1 MKERENKEQENKEKE
16 NQEQSYYNKK
26 NKKNNNI
33 NDNSNY
39 DYIKKVRG
47 NMQGL
52 YGNNNYQD
60 NNISQHN
67 NNNRKYSNNNI
78 VNDND
83 YDQEYEDLFHPK
95 KNINNQLN
103 TSDYSNSVY
112 NLLNNLDNQN
122 RNMNNMNN
130 MYMNN
135 TNNIIDYNNNYGYD
149 DLINSINE
157 PKINRINKR
166 RINRNSKM
174 NKNKTSK
181 KNFLNSHK
189 INDDKSYYLA
199 PMKGIPITNISFRA
213 RMKYFSNKKEKNLE
227 KLVKQKKEA
236 EKEIYTFQP
245 KTGDN
250 SLNVIKYNNAYNEK
264 NKSNNKNRKVDY
276 DRINNLYLDYKDK
289 KNKIDELAKEY
300 YDKAGISFTPKIS
313 DKNSEIKKF
322 KNKLGQI
329 PYLDRIEI
337 YNANKQPYKSERNIQ
352 FYQDALI

>member
-1 MKERENKEQENKEKE
+1 
-16 NQEQSYYNKK
+16 
-26 NKKNNNI
+26 
-33 NDNSNY
+33 
-39 DYIKKVRG
+39 
-47 NMQGL
+47 MQDL

-60 NNISQHN
+60 NNSSQLN

-122 RNMNNMNN
+122 RNMNMNNMNN
-130 MYMNN
+130 MNNIYMNN

-149 DLINSINE
+149 DLINSIND

-166 RINRNSKM
+166 RINRNSNM

-181 KNFLNSHK
+181 KSFLNSHK

-250 SLNVIKYNNAYNEK
+250 SLNVIKYNNIYNEK

-289 KNKIDELAKEY
+289 KIKIDELTKEY

-313 DKNSEIKKF
+313 DKNLCKRIVSGERRIGRSPLFSRYGWVIYLPFSPPYPRRSPSRQKSTGRSAVSPEAACMTADAFLPF
-322 KNKLGQI
+322 K
-329 PYLDRIEI
+329 
-337 YNANKQPYKSERNIQ
+337 YK
-352 FYQDALI
+352 A